1 MILVGILQ
9 LLPVKY
15 IYHGPW
21 FNTNVILNRKLYRF
35 VLNMIIIVNVSILFL
50 GIMFKKDY
58 GQHILKNPLIV
69 QGMVEKSALLAT
81 DTVLEIGP
89 GTGNLT
95 IKLLERVKTVITCE
109 IDVR

>member
-1 MILVGILQ
+1 MNIL
-9 LLPVKY
+9 
-15 IYHGPW
+15 
-21 FNTNVILNRKLYRF
+21 LYF
-35 VLNMIIIVNVSILFL
+35 YCKTYYTIHNLYTFL
-50 GIMFKKDY
+50 GIMFKKDF

-69 QGMVEKSALLAT
+69 QGMVDKSALLPT

-95 IKLLERVKTVITCE
+95 VKLLERVKTVIACE

>member
-1 MILVGILQ
+1 MHNVL
-9 LLPVKY
+9 Y
-15 IYHGPW
+15 I
-21 FNTNVILNRKLYRF
+21 
-35 VLNMIIIVNVSILFL
+35 L
-50 GIMFKKDY
+50 GIMFKKDF

-69 QGMVEKSALLAT
+69 QGMVDKSALLPT

-95 IKLLERVKTVITCE
+95 VKLLERVKTVIACE